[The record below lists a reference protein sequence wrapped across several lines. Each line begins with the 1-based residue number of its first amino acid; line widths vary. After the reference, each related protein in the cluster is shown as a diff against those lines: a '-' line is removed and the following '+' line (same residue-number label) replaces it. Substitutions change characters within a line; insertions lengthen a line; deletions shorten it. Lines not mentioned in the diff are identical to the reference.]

1 MMTRKPKPLP
11 TRYPKAAAA
20 AYAHTLVD
28 LVKEMHAIYYA
39 AFQAAIKPEA
49 KAYRPD
55 SFRED
60 GPLDLI
66 IAALQRAKNTAVAVF
81 APFRVR
87 AAARQFVQQ
96 VELFNRSNV
105 GQQVKKIRGIDPT
118 IGENWIDDFI
128 SASIEENVSYIT
140 TIPEQ
145 YHERITGVVLQGTK
159 NGQSIRDMAAEIRK
173 VYNVSEKRAR
183 FIARDQAGSLTGQ
196 LTSRRHQAA
205 GVTRF
210 IWRTS
215 EDERVREEHDDF
227 NGREYSYAEGAGPR
241 KLLPGRD
248 YNCRCTAEPI
258 FD

>member
-1 MMTRKPKPLP
+1 MARKRKPLP

-20 AYAHTLVD
+20 AYARSIVEM
-28 LVKEMHAIYYA
+28 VKRMHAIYYA
-39 AFQAAIKPEA
+39 AFQEAIKPEA

-55 SFRED
+55 SFRFD

-66 IAALQRAKNTAVAVF
+66 IAALQQAKKAATFVFNPRQLRAV
-81 APFRVR
+81 
-87 AAARQFVQQ
+87 ARQFVNQ
-96 VELFNRSNV
+96 VELFSRNNI
-105 GQQVKKIRGIDPT
+105 GEQVKKIRGIDPT
-118 IGENWIDDFI
+118 IGERWIADFV
-128 SASIEENVSYIT
+128 SASVEENVSYIT

-145 YHERITGVVLQGTK
+145 YHDRITGVVLQGVK
-159 NGQSIRDMAAEIRK
+159 NGRSIPEMAAEIRK
-173 VYNVSEKRAR
+173 VYKVTENRAR

-196 LTSRRHQAA
+196 LTARRHQAA

-215 EDERVREEHDDF
+215 EDERVRAEHDAFD
-227 NGREYSYAEGAGPR
+227 GREYSYAEGAGPR